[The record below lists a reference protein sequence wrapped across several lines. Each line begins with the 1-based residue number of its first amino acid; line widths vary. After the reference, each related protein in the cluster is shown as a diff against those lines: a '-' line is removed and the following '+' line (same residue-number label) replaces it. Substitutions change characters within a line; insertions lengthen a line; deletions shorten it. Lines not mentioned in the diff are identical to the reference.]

1 MRVLLVEDE
10 ALVRMLGVDVLE
22 EAGYEVM
29 EAGNADEALRI
40 MEAQSGIKALFTDV
54 DMPGLMDGLALAH
67 TVHAR
72 WPQVKVLVVSG
83 KVRPAPDELP
93 PGGAFMGKPYEPAGL
108 VRQLRNMLV
117 G

>member
-1 MRVLLVEDE
+1 LRVLLVEDE

-22 EAGYEVM
+22 EAGYEVT

-40 MEAQSGIKALFTDV
+40 MEAQSGIKALSTDV
-54 DMPGLMDGLALAH
+54 NMPGSMDGLAH

-93 PGGAFMGKPYEPAGL
+93 PGGAFMGKPYEPASL
-108 VRQLRNMLV
+108 VRQLRDMLV

>member
-1 MRVLLVEDE
+1 LRVLLVEDE

-22 EAGYEVM
+22 EAGYEVV

-40 MEAQSGIKALFTDV
+40 LEAQSGVKALFTDV
-54 DMPGLMDGLALAH
+54 DMPGSMDGLALAH

-93 PGGAFMGKPYEPAGL
+93 PGGVFMGKPYEPASL
-108 VRQLRNMLV
+108 VRQLRELLV